1 MIQQNLHKVFRCVL
15 YESGMSAMNY
25 GIMTNIKMGNG
36 EHILGEMMDGET
48 AGYRRRL
55 IDARLE
61 RELEARP
68 AVELYG
74 ITHAGKATSARVHAA
89 SVCDLAHDGD
99 ARDAARADPTLVIA
113 GAEPRAILDCQAVPA
128 LEPAAEAYAE
138 ALASAGSNGAL
149 ILTSSRAAATGG
161 AVRAVAQTG
170 LDIPTETPGATAVG
184 DTGEANAPA
193 PGGVARLRMYPLS
206 LQELGI
212 SDASASLE
220 GLLDGEIRASRFTAG
235 TAPSVGGGIDT
246 GMNACN
252 ASGTGYGL
260 GAGYGLAGGAGRGTL
275 TTPELARWCC
285 RGGWPALNDFGF
297 TQVAPNAVAGESES
311 AIGATESEYG
321 VTDNAFGL
329 VDTAR
334 LAPDSAGC
342 GEVVHGYVDE
352 ALADAA
358 AAAGLS
364 VATARAL
371 AWTLAVHLGEI
382 PDASALASG
391 MEAAAGANPA
401 RDTIRTYLRLLE
413 ASQLAIPV
421 PGWVPPGRNRAH
433 MRVKPRYYFADPS
446 IPAALLS
453 DTPEALLGRFRRLE
467 RLLENLVLR
476 DLLVYLEAADSGARV
491 SYYQESTGLAA
502 TFVVERGGLGER
514 GYRWGAVRVCLSDA
528 EADAAAKDLLKV
540 RKRAKVPAPGFLAV
554 VTGRGG
560 YPVCRK
566 DGVFV
571 IPVASLGA

>member
-1 MIQQNLHKVFRCVL
+1 
-15 YESGMSAMNY
+15 
-25 GIMTNIKMGNG
+25 
-36 EHILGEMMDGET
+36 
-48 AGYRRRL
+48 
-55 IDARLE
+55 
-61 RELEARP
+61 
-68 AVELYG
+68 
-74 ITHAGKATSARVHAA
+74 
-89 SVCDLAHDGD
+89 
-99 ARDAARADPTLVIA
+99 
-113 GAEPRAILDCQAVPA
+113 
-128 LEPAAEAYAE
+128 
-138 ALASAGSNGAL
+138 
-149 ILTSSRAAATGG
+149 
-161 AVRAVAQTG
+161 
-170 LDIPTETPGATAVG
+170 
-184 DTGEANAPA
+184 
-193 PGGVARLRMYPLS
+193 
-206 LQELGI
+206 
-212 SDASASLE
+212 
-220 GLLDGEIRASRFTAG
+220 
-235 TAPSVGGGIDT
+235 VGGGIDT